1 MKAMEGLGISY
12 DDVISTLEKEGVE
25 KFVDSWHELLDTVRG
40 QLDAALADVKQERAA
55 ERAGGQG

>member
-1 MKAMEGLGISY
+1 MKAMEGLGIYY
-12 DDVISTLEKEGVE
+12 DDVIATLEKEGVE

-55 ERAGGQG
+55 ERAEVQG